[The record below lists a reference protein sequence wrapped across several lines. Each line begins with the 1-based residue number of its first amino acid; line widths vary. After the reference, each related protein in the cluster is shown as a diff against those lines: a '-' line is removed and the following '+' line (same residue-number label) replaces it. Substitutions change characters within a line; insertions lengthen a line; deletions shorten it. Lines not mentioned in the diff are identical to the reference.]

1 MASKTT
7 FITVGSIIILIL
19 SAITFIFVPALA
31 GGSADQAQGIKPF
44 GYYKKQPIEYK
55 ENSVFLSMLE
65 NTVEQRQQRGENVND
80 PSVFYSSL
88 NEAFNATALRMYMA
102 DQVKESG
109 YIVPHKA
116 ISRVMMQSFVDE
128 TGAYSPKLYNAASN
142 ADKIA
147 MQESIKDELTYQ
159 QFYYDLFGEINYSM
173 PSANTLFGLKTAKS
187 EVPFIAS
194 MDAPK
199 KAFDIAAFSV
209 GAYPPEELKPYAE
222 AHASLFEKLNCSV
235 ITVSTKAE
243 AEKVL
248 KRVKNNEIT
257 FEDAVA
263 EYSNKNYSDAS
274 GNLRASY
281 NYQIKSLVTSEDD
294 FAALLQLGTD
304 QLSGVMQT
312 GSFFSVFKCN
322 GASTKP
328 DFNDLAVLEG
338 VYNYVTDNDIAI
350 IEDYFMS
357 KAQDFASQAAVNGFD
372 KACENFG
379 ITKVTTD
386 AFPLNYYNNPLLNSN
401 PMDVEVLA
409 GVGANENVLK
419 TLFALKDGEV
429 SSPVLFNYNVIVA
442 KAVSTSTEAASADF
456 LQMFYPYYTLTFDQ
470 SSASQ
475 VLNNTGLVKNDVL
488 SVYLEE
494 FLAK

>member
-19 SAITFIFVPALA
+19 SAIAFIFVPAYS
-31 GGSADQAQGIKPF
+31 GGADQTQGIKPF

-65 NTVEQRQQRGENVND
+65 NTIVQRQQRGENVDD
-80 PSVFYSSL
+80 PSVYYSSL
-88 NEAFNATALRMYMA
+88 NEAFNATALRMFMA

-109 YIVPHKA
+109 YVVPNKA

-147 MQESIKDELTYQ
+147 MQESARDELTYQ
-159 QFYYDLFGEINYSM
+159 QYYYDLFGEINYSM
-173 PSANTLFGLKTAKS
+173 PSSNTLFGLKTAKA

-199 KAFDIAAFSV
+199 KAFDVVAFSI

-235 ITVSTKAE
+235 ITVGTKAE

-248 KRVKNNEIT
+248 KRVKNSEIT

-281 NYQIKSLVTSEDD
+281 NYQVKGLVTSEDD
-294 FAALLQLGTD
+294 FSALLQLNAD
-304 QLSGVMQT
+304 QISGVIQT
-312 GSFFSVFKCN
+312 GSFFSIFKSN

-328 DFNDLAVLEG
+328 DFNDLTVLEN

-372 KACENFG
+372 QACEKFG
-379 ITKVTTD
+379 VTKVTTD

-401 PMDVEVLA
+401 PMDVDVLA

-442 KAVSTSTEAASADF
+442 KAVSTSTEETSADF

-470 SSASQ
+470 SSAST

-494 FLAK
+494 FLAR